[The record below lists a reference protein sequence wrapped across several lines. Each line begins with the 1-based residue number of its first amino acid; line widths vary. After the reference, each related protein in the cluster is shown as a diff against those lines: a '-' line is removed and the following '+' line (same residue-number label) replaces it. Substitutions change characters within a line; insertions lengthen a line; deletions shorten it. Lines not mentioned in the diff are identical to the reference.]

1 MQAVALML
9 IHDVITTHKG
19 LKTLTRAQG
28 WGQQDSKDTSNMK
41 L

>member
-1 MQAVALML
+1 MP

-19 LKTLTRAQG
+19 LRTLTRAQAG
-28 WGQQDSKDTSNMK
+28 VNSTSKDTSDMK